1 MAESGEETER
11 KITVTVKTPKEKQ
24 EIEVEGDATVKE
36 VISEIFDCMF
46 IQFLQDYFLNVTDV
60 FRKCTTISCTL
71 SFLCVCVSTT
81 NCRIFTLV
89 FTVCSVR

>member
-60 FRKCTTISCTL
+60 FRKCYYHLLYVIFSVR
-71 SFLCVCVSTT
+71 VCVYY
-81 NCRIFTLV
+81 
-89 FTVCSVR
+89 